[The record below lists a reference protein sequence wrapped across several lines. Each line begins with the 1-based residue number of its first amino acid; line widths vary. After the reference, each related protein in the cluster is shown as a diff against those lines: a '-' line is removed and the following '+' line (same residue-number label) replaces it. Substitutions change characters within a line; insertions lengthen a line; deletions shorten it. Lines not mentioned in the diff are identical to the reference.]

1 MSAIPAKNRAIV
13 ATRSGGVCEGCGLR
27 RATDVHHRQY
37 RSRGGTHAVSNLLAL
52 CGGAGGLPGG
62 NHTGCHGVAHSGHK
76 GEALGWAIRSNYDPL
91 LVPKFRTFDATWWRF
106 DNDGGKEQIN
116 PIDAKEYLEL
126 IGAIREGVIQ

>member
-1 MSAIPAKNRAIV
+1 MSGFPPAILRALKK
-13 ATRSGGVCEGCGLR
+13 RSKGLCEGCGLEP
-27 RATDVHHRQY
+27 AADAHHCQY
-37 RSRGGTHAVSNLLAL
+37 RSRGGPDTLGNALHL
-52 CGGAGGLPGG
+52 CGWG

-106 DNDGGKEQIN
+106 DNGGGKEQIH